1 MWDFDMVDDDTPL
14 ADATSRRVDRRW
26 IQLRTLVNMRWW
38 GIFGQISILMLAY
51 WFYAITNPIGPCLLA
66 IGAGA
71 ASNLVASL
79 FYPRSKLLSQR
90 EACWIMT
97 FDTLQLGAV
106 LWMLGGLNNPFAF
119 LIIGPL
125 VVAAPALSLR
135 SMIYLGATTIA
146 VTTFLYRS
154 FTPLETTQGYQ
165 LDASPG
171 LFFGIYAAIV
181 IATVFLTVYSR
192 WIATEMQVMSGAL
205 HATQIELARTQKLNQ
220 LSGVVAATAHELGTP
235 LATISLASGEL
246 ANELSDREDL
256 RSEAVLIRGEAER
269 CKNILRSMGSAGM
282 DDSHTRSTLLPALID
297 EAAEPHLE
305 RGKAVHFY
313 HVESEGG
320 GRTPPTV
327 SRRPEIIHGL
337 RNLVQ
342 NAVDFAEENVWV
354 ESTWSDRT
362 LSVRVMDDGRGFPKR
377 VLRRIGLPFIGSI
390 GRSAARPGYQGM
402 GLGLFIAKTLLE
414 RSGAKVAFAN
424 GSDALS
430 KYGEHDRRVGAVVEI
445 TWPRSAIE
453 AGAPA

>member
-1 MWDFDMVDDDTPL
+1 MGDEDTPL
-14 ADATSRRVDRRW
+14 ADATSHPGDRRW
-26 IQLRTLVNMRWW
+26 IQLRTIVNMRWW
-38 GIFGQISILMLAY
+38 GIFGQVSILLLAY
-51 WFYAITNPIGPCLLA
+51 WYYGITNPMEPCLLA

-71 ASNLVASL
+71 ASNLAALL
-79 FYPRSKLLSQR
+79 FFPRSKMLSER
-90 EACWIMT
+90 EACWIMI
-97 FDTLQLGAV
+97 FDTLQLGVVYWA
-106 LWMLGGLNNPFAF
+106 LGGLNNPFAF

-125 VVAAPALSLR
+125 IVAATSFSWR

-165 LDASPG
+165 LNASEG

-181 IATVFLTVYSR
+181 IATVFLSVYSR
-192 WIATEMQVMSGAL
+192 WIAAEMQVMSGAL

-235 LATISLASGEL
+235 LATILVASEEL
-246 ANELSDREDL
+246 ENELSDREDL
-256 RSEAVLIRGEAER
+256 RSQAILIGCETKR
-269 CKNILRSMGSAGM
+269 CRNIMRSMGSAGM
-282 DDSHTRSTLLPALID
+282 DDSHTRRTPLPALID
-297 EAAEPHLE
+297 EAAEPHIE

-313 HVESEGG
+313 HAESEGG

-327 SRRPEIIHGL
+327 SRKPEIIHGL

-354 ESTWSDRT
+354 ESTWSDGT

-377 VLRRIGLPFIGSI
+377 VLRRIGLPFVGSI
-390 GRSAARPGYQGM
+390 SRDTARPNYEGM

-414 RSGAKVAFAN
+414 RSGAKITFAN
-424 GSDALS
+424 GSDILS
-430 KYGEHDRRVGAVVEI
+430 KYGKHDHRSGAFVEV

-453 AGAPA
+453 VGAPT

>member
-1 MWDFDMVDDDTPL
+1 MVDENTLL
-14 ADATSRRVDRRW
+14 ADAASHRVDRRW

-38 GIFGQISILMLAY
+38 GIFGQVSILMLAY
-51 WFYAITNPIGPCLLA
+51 WFYGITNPIGYCFLA

-71 ASNLVASL
+71 VSNLVMSL
-79 FYPRSKLLSQR
+79 LFPRSKLLSER
-90 EACWIMT
+90 EACWIMV

-106 LWMLGGLNNPFAF
+106 LSMLGGLNNPFAF

-125 VVAAPALSLR
+125 VVAASALSWR
-135 SMIYLGATTIA
+135 SMIYLGATTVA
-146 VTTFLYRS
+146 VATFMYKV
-154 FTPLETTQGYQ
+154 FMPLETTQGYE
-165 LDASPG
+165 LNTSDG
-171 LFFGIYAAIV
+171 LLFGIYAAIV
-181 IATVFLTVYSR
+181 IATVFLAVYSR
-192 WIATEMQVMSGAL
+192 WIAIEMQVMSGAL

-246 ANELSDREDL
+246 VKELSEQEDL
-256 RSEAVLIRGEAER
+256 RSEAILIRDEANR
-269 CKNILRSMGSAGM
+269 CKDIMRSMGSAGM

-297 EAAEPHLE
+297 EAAEPHVE

-327 SRRPEIIHGL
+327 NRRPEIIHGL

-354 ESTWSDRT
+354 ESTWNDGT
-362 LSVRVMDDGRGFPKR
+362 LSVRVMDDGCGFPKR
-377 VLRRIGLPFIGSI
+377 VLRRIGLPFIGGI
-390 GRSAARPGYQGM
+390 GQGTARPNYEGM

-414 RSGAKVAFAN
+414 RSGAKITFAN

-430 KYGEHDRRVGAVVEI
+430 KYGEHDRRVGAFVEV

-453 AGAPA
+453 VGAPA